1 MKKAK
6 IEAPKMGRPP
16 KREGER
22 LSKSRT
28 FRVRGT
34 LDNALRVA
42 AERSGRSVSEEI
54 EFRLE
59 RSFGNDGLLDLAL
72 GENIA
77 DLIQMI
83 FMAVARS
90 GIRTGSKHSYEVL
103 QAAIFYIIATFA
115 RQLVPRPPR
124 NEVEKEGARIAR
136 DVLESFGLT
145 PLLEHHKWMIGDDQ
159 HTESRP
165 SPGLAQMPQGA
176 ALAKQIRDR
185 IRRSFSPET
194 RALVESI
201 EQIHDAERRDEIARM
216 LEAGDISGAEEAL
229 REQGETKKP

>member
-1 MKKAK
+1 
-6 IEAPKMGRPP
+6 MGRPP

-34 LDNALRVA
+34 LDNALRVE

-59 RSFGNDGLLDLAL
+59 RSFGNDGLLDMAL
-72 GENIA
+72 GENVA

-103 QAAIFYIIATFA
+103 QAAIFYIIAAFA
-115 RQLVPRPPR
+115 RQLMPRPPR
-124 NEVEKEGARIAR
+124 FEAEKDGARIAG
-136 DVLESFGLT
+136 DILESFGFT
-145 PLLEHHKWMIGDDQ
+145 PLLEHYKWMIGD
-159 HTESRP
+159 HR
-165 SPGLAQMPQGA
+165 ARGA
-176 ALAKQIRDR
+176 ALMKQMSDAL
-185 IRRSFSPET
+185 RRSFSPET

-216 LEAGDISGAEEAL
+216 LESGDISGAEEAL
-229 REQGETKKP
+229 REQGETKKQ